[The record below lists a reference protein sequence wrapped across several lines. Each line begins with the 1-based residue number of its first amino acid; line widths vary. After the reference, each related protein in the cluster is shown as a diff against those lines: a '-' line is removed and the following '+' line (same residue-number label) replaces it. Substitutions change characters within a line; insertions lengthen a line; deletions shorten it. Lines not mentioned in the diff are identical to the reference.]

1 MLTHIRLSQ
10 INDVRYHL
18 ILAFFWLEHFLA
30 DPVCNVVNLT
40 KTVLYMEEMNHCFVV
55 IYVFV
60 GANSPNYGKNE
71 EDENM
76 IIKGNI
82 IKKY

>member
-1 MLTHIRLSQ
+1 M
-10 INDVRYHL
+10 
-18 ILAFFWLEHFLA
+18 
-30 DPVCNVVNLT
+30 
-40 KTVLYMEEMNHCFVV
+40 
-55 IYVFV
+55 

-82 IKKY
+82 IVKLKQVAINSPEVPLHKYNYFH

>member
-1 MLTHIRLSQ
+1 MSYSPKGGQLWLKVYFTIWT
-10 INDVRYHL
+10 
-18 ILAFFWLEHFLA
+18 FFLLG
-30 DPVCNVVNLT
+30 DPVCNVVKLT
-40 KTVLYMEEMNHCFVV
+40 KTVFYMGEMNHYFVV

-82 IKKY
+82 TVKY